1 MARAAP
7 ILRALG
13 TAFRRDW
20 KSIGSIGVNVFFP
33 VTLVMLGRAGG
44 YIYILIGLV
53 MLFPMSG
60 DPLRK
65 IPPSR
70 LLLWPLDR
78 RDRVVLRLASPW
90 LNPVTWILA
99 VLAAWAA
106 RGHITFGLWALVAGL
121 VAAGFVLS
129 RLPPAGKPLFWRRIP
144 SCPGPL
150 EQLVR
155 KNTREI
161 LSTLDFYLALL
172 LSLTGLAYRI
182 ARLGLPAQAYAD
194 LNLLVLLALTSYTQC
209 LFGLDGEGGL
219 SRYRLLPLRGWQILI
234 SKDLALLTVVLL
246 LSLPLAPLPGLGG
259 AMVALA
265 LGHSMSVQEPRQQT
279 RWRFSTGVSL
289 GYSLLQVVAM
299 TAAWGAVAFSSTFF
313 FLACCLIWLFS
324 TSWFGRRLD
333 SSKTLWFQY

>member
-1 MARAAP
+1 MARAAA

-53 MLFPMSG
+53 MLFPASG

-78 RDRVVLRLASPW
+78 RDRIVLRFASPW

-99 VLAAWAA
+99 ALAAWAA

-121 VAAGFVLS
+121 VAAGFLLS
-129 RLPPAGKPLFWRRIP
+129 RLPSTGRPFMWRRIP

-155 KNTREI
+155 KNLREI
-161 LSTLDFYLALL
+161 LSTLDFYVALL
-172 LSLTGLAYRI
+172 LSLSGLGYRM
-182 ARLGLPAQAYAD
+182 ARLGLPAEAYAD

-209 LFGLDGEGGL
+209 LFGLDGNGGL
-219 SRYRLLPLRGWQILI
+219 SRYRLLPVRGWQILI
-234 SKDLALLTVVLL
+234 SKDLALLAVVLL
-246 LSLPLAPLPGLGG
+246 LSLPLAPLAGLGG

-265 LGHSMSVQEPRQQT
+265 LGHPLSIQEPRQQT

-289 GYSLLQVVAM
+289 SYSILQVVAM
-299 TAAWGAVAFSSTFF
+299 AAAWGAIAFSSFLFF
-313 FLACCLIWLFS
+313 FACCGCWLLS
-324 TSWFGRRLD
+324 ALWYGKRLD
-333 SSKTLWFQY
+333 RAEILSS